1 MNSVIARDETIR
13 TTDLPLAGQVALVTG
28 ASRGI
33 GSAIARRLAAEG
45 ADVALHYRSGD
56 DAAHALAESIAA
68 GGRRAETI
76 KADLS
81 GRDGPTQLAESFAER
96 FDRLDILINNAG
108 ITRDNLLLSMS
119 DDDLETVIETN
130 LLGPIR
136 LTRALAMT
144 MMRRRYGR
152 IVNVSSSAATKPGRG
167 QSNYAAAKGGLEAFT
182 KAMAVELAPRGILVN
197 AVAPGV
203 IETEMSAAIRENAEE
218 DIYSRL
224 LLKRFA
230 APEEVA
236 DAVMLLASPRNRYMT
251 GEVIRLD
258 GGLKMA

>member
-1 MNSVIARDETIR
+1 MSSSIVSTSVTGP
-13 TTDLPLAGQVALVTG
+13 LPLAGQVALVTG

-45 ADVALHYRSGD
+45 ADVAIHYRSGEE
-56 DAAHALAESIAA
+56 AARSLAESIVA
-68 GGRRAETI
+68 GGRRAVTI

-81 GRDGPTQLAESFAER
+81 SRNGPTHLAELFSEH
-96 FDRLDILINNAG
+96 FDRLDILVNNAG
-108 ITRDNLLLSMS
+108 ITRDALLLSMS
-119 DDDLETVIETN
+119 DEDLEAVIETN

-136 LTRALAMT
+136 VTRALAMT

-203 IETEMSAAIRENAEE
+203 IETEMSAAIRENAEDE
-218 DIYSRL
+218 IYSRL
-224 LLKRFA
+224 LLKRCA
-230 APEEVA
+230 TPEEVA
-236 DAVMLLASPRNRYMT
+236 DAVMFLSGPRNRYMT

-258 GGLKMA
+258 GGLKMG